1 MGLSGP
7 AALAMAVEAMERPL
21 SGTVVAIHLEKEYSR
36 GRTLVRAIDGIDLA
50 VREGEFV
57 SVMGP
62 SGSGKSTLLH
72 LLGGLERPSAG
83 AVMIGD
89 LDLHRLPRDEA
100 ARFRRRH
107 IGFVFQFFNLVPTLT
122 AAENV
127 ALPLLLE
134 GRRYAS
140 VRDRV
145 EPLLVTLGLEDR
157 ADHAPSELSGGEM
170 QRVAIARA
178 LVVEPR
184 LVLADEPTGN
194 LDSASGAAILELLRR
209 ACDERGVTIVLV
221 THDPRAASYADRV
234 VILKDGRVE
243 IDVPAARLAR
253 RDA

>member
-1 MGLSGP
+1 M
-7 AALAMAVEAMERPL
+7 AAEAPGRRPL
-21 SGTVVAIHLEKEYSR
+21 SGTVVAIQLEKEYSR
-36 GRTLVRAIDGIDLA
+36 GRTRLRAVGGIDLT
-50 VREGEFV
+50 VHEGEFV

-72 LLGGLERPSAG
+72 MLGGLERPTAG
-83 AVMIGD
+83 VVLVGD
-89 LDLHRLPRDEA
+89 VDLHRLAGDQA

-134 GRRYAS
+134 GRRYTS

-145 EPLLVTLGLEDR
+145 EPLLVSLGIEDR

-178 LVVEPR
+178 LVVQPR
-184 LVLADEPTGN
+184 LLLADEPTGS

-221 THDPRAASYADRV
+221 THDPQAASYADRV
-234 VILKDGRVE
+234 ITLKDGRIE
-243 IDVPAARLAR
+243 NDASAARLAR
-253 RDA
+253 QD